1 MSLVRSRP
9 QSSSVAHRL
18 GCRTLEMTVQVWHGN
33 PAQKLAQVGRELETA
48 ELCMLAAV
56 ALPRLQLLA
65 DLIFLNS
72 FLCALIIV
80 LM

>member
-1 MSLVRSRP
+1 MGIP
-9 QSSSVAHRL
+9 
-18 GCRTLEMTVQVWHGN
+18 
-33 PAQKLAQVGRELETA
+33 PQKLAQVGCELETP
-48 ELCMLAAV
+48 ELFMLAAV
-56 ALPRLQLLA
+56 ALPRPQLLA

>member
-1 MSLVRSRP
+1 M
-9 QSSSVAHRL
+9 
-18 GCRTLEMTVQVWHGN
+18 QVWHGN
-33 PAQKLAQVGRELETA
+33 PTQKLAQVGRELETA
-48 ELCMLAAV
+48 ELCMLAAL

-65 DLIFLNS
+65 NLIFLNS

>member
-1 MSLVRSRP
+1 M
-9 QSSSVAHRL
+9 
-18 GCRTLEMTVQVWHGN
+18 TLS
-33 PAQKLAQVGRELETA
+33 ELETA
-48 ELCMLAAV
+48 ERCMLAAV
-56 ALPRLQLLA
+56 SLLRPQLLA